1 MMSTA
6 VLAETPQRPRKM
18 TLPAGTFFR
27 LRLNEDLSSKTAQ
40 VNDKFTARVTAPIN
54 KAGREVVPEG
64 STIHG
69 RVTSVQRAVRRRNG
83 TLGVSF
89 NKLVLPNGN
98 TYYIVGS
105 LASLE
110 DGKDVDDESRLK
122 GKSTTKRNVL
132 FIGGGA
138 GVGAII
144 GAAAG
149 GGSGAAIG
157 GAIGAGAGTA
167 AALLMKGHEA
177 EAKAG
182 TDIGM
187 TLDRE
192 VAIVVKR

>member
-1 MMSTA
+1 
-6 VLAETPQRPRKM
+6 
-18 TLPAGTFFR
+18 
-27 LRLNEDLSSKTAQ
+27 
-40 VNDKFTARVTAPIN
+40 
-54 KAGREVVPEG
+54 
-64 STIHG
+64 
-69 RVTSVQRAVRRRNG
+69 
-83 TLGVSF
+83 VSF